1 MAPRSTKP
9 LYKQTNGIGGR
20 AMVSNILS
28 VFDQATDA
36 DIIAGQLWYKEA
48 FDVAQQCALLSNRQ
62 VEACAV
68 AIAHLSPQVKW
79 EDNVAFALALATPG
93 APSYQAPRVPG
104 TAGLTHQ
111 NWRKAYQALY
121 LSDDP
126 LGEMTPGIKTHA
138 FAHNILGH
146 TEYVT
151 VDSWA
156 MRIAGV
162 DYRYINR
169 VGVYAGVS
177 NAYTKAAQ
185 AVGVEPSEMQAITW
199 VAAHNPKDKS

>member
-1 MAPRSTKP
+1 MARKRPP

-48 FDVAQQCALLSNRQ
+48 LDIAHQCALLSNRQ
-62 VEACAV
+62 LEASAV
-68 AIAHLSPQVKW
+68 AIAHLSPQVRW

-93 APSYQAPRVPG
+93 APADRAPRVPG
-104 TAGLTHQ
+104 TAGVTHA
-111 NWRKAYQALY
+111 NWRRAYHALHH
-121 LSDDP
+121 SPDP

-146 TEYVT
+146 TDYVT

-162 DYRYINR
+162 DYKHINR
-169 VGVYAGVS
+169 AGVYAGVS
-177 NAYTKAAQ
+177 NAYRNAART
-185 AVGVEPSEMQAITW
+185 VGIEPSEMQAITW
-199 VAAHNPKDKS
+199 VAAHTLKGKS